1 MHKASRHGTVP
12 HTADLRIEAWA
23 RTRDGCIG
31 RAVLG
36 TVESVLDTS
45 GVRPQRICC
54 RPTGDR
60 DDDLLVRMLKDGS
73 GIGCWDRLLDP
84 CQRRRPATLR
94 FRRESK

>member
-1 MHKASRHGTVP
+1 MP

-31 RAVLG
+31 HAVLG
-36 TVESVLDTS
+36 TAESFLDTS
-45 GVRPQRICC
+45 GVRPQRIRR

-60 DDDLLVRMLKDGS
+60 DDDLLVAAFEDGS
-73 GIGCWDRLLDP
+73 GIGCWDRLVDLASAGVA
-84 CQRRRPATLR
+84 ATLR